1 MSLSR
6 KAINFDLSTEELKKY
21 FKESTAPAY
30 SAIKNF
36 MLENG
41 FEHRQ
46 YSGYASIEQMSDKQ
60 INLLIRRLSKQFPWL
75 STCVQ
80 RFDITDI
87 GKQRDL
93 THLLKK

>member
-41 FEHRQ
+41 FEYRQ
-46 YSGYASIEQMSDKQ
+46 DLGYASKEQMSDKQ

-75 STCVQ
+75 SICV
-80 RFDITDI
+80 REFNVSDI

-93 THLLKK
+93 THLFKK